1 MKKITFLV
9 AALCATMFASA
20 TELVVNGGMETGTAG
35 SLPDSWADGGKA
47 GFVIDATTVKA
58 GANSAKC
65 TTTNA
70 RLEQT
75 IDVTVGKSY
84 TLSFWYDDYA
94 AANVNGLKNY
104 SLIDATNSSSYV
116 EGGTPAKLDA
126 ATEWTQY
133 SKTFTATAAQMKI
146 SIRCYE
152 VAYVD
157 EVSLVC
163 NDCDPVVGINEVTSK
178 LSVYANNGTIYGAE
192 NGRIYTILGMD
203 VTEQNGNL
211 KGIYVV
217 KVGNKTQKI
226 AVK

>member
-9 AALCATMFASA
+9 AALCTTMFANA

-35 SLPDSWADGGKA
+35 SLPDSWSNGGKA
-47 GFVIDATTVKA
+47 GFVIDATTAKE
-58 GANSAKC
+58 GTYSAKC
-65 TTTNA
+65 TSTNA
-70 RLEQT
+70 RLEQV

-94 AANVNGLKNY
+94 PAGLGLKNY
-104 SLIDATNSSSYV
+104 SLIDASNSTSYV
-116 EGGTPAKLDA
+116 DAGTPTMTAT
-126 ATEWTQY
+126 TEWAES
-133 SKTFTATAAQMKI
+133 SKTFVATASQMKI
-146 SIRCYE
+146 SLRAYE
-152 VAYVD
+152 TVYID
-157 EVSLVC
+157 QVSLVC
-163 NDCDPVVGINEVTSK
+163 NDCAPVGIDQVTSM
-178 LSVYANNGTIYGAE
+178 SVYANNGTIYGAE

>member
-35 SLPDSWADGGKA
+35 SLPDSWENGGKS
-47 GFVIDATTVKA
+47 GFVIDATTAKE
-58 GANSAKC
+58 GTYSAKC
-65 TTTNA
+65 TSTNA

-84 TLSFWYDDYA
+84 TFSFWYDDYA
-94 AANVNGLKNY
+94 AAGTNGLKNY
-104 SLIDATNSSSYV
+104 SLIDATSGTSYV

-152 VAYVD
+152 VAYID

-163 NDCDPVVGINEVTSK
+163 NDCGTVGVENVQAAAPLFS
-178 LSVYANNGTIYGAE
+178 NNGTIYGAE
-192 NGRIYTILGMD
+192 NSRIYTITGQD
-203 VTEQNGNL
+203 VTEQNGKL
-211 KGIYVV
+211 KGVYVV
-217 KVGNKTQKI
+217 KANDGNVQKVV
-226 AVK
+226 VK

>member
-35 SLPDSWADGGKA
+35 SLPDSWSNGGKA
-47 GFVIDATTVKA
+47 GFVIDATTAKE
-58 GANSAKC
+58 GTYSAKC
-65 TTTNA
+65 TSTNA

-84 TLSFWYDDYA
+84 TFSFWYDDYA
-94 AANVNGLKNY
+94 AGNVNGLKNY
-104 SLIDATNSSSYV
+104 SLIDAATPSSYMD
-116 EGGTPAKLDA
+116 EGTPKLAA

-163 NDCDPVVGINEVTSK
+163 NDCGTVGVENVQAAAPLFS
-178 LSVYANNGTIYGAE
+178 NNGTIYGAE
-192 NGRIYTILGMD
+192 NSRIYTITGQD
-203 VTEQNGNL
+203 VTEQNGKL
-211 KGIYVV
+211 KGVYVV
-217 KVGNKTQKI
+217 KINGKVQK
-226 AVK
+226 VMVR

>member
-9 AALCATMFASA
+9 AALCATMFANA
-20 TELVVNGGMETGTAG
+20 TELVVNGDMETGTAAA
-35 SLPDSWADGGKA
+35 LPTSWTDGGKP

-58 GANSAKC
+58 GANAVKC

-84 TLSFWYDDYA
+84 TFSFWYDDYA
-94 AANVNGLKNY
+94 AAGTNGLKNY
-104 SLIDATNSSSYV
+104 SLIDAATSTTYM
-116 EGGTPAKLDA
+116 EGATPAKLAA

-133 SKTFTATAAQMKI
+133 TKTFIATAAQMKI
-146 SIRCYE
+146 SLRAYE
-152 VAYVD
+152 TVYVD
-157 EVSLVC
+157 NVSLIEDGAVAI
-163 NDCDPVVGINEVTSK
+163 DQVTSK

-217 KVGNKTQKI
+217 KANGKTQKI